1 MSQSHASG
9 LPGVPLADSANL
21 GATALTIS
29 DIGQSLAHTTFVVVD
44 LETAGGKPVDAGITE
59 IGAVKVRGG
68 EVIGEFRTFCAPGVP
83 IPAFIS
89 VLTGITDHHVADAPS
104 VASAVREFLAFA
116 NFESGDQPVLVAHN
130 APFDVGFLK
139 SACAK
144 FDIEW
149 PKPLVLDT
157 VILAR
162 KILRKDEVRNRKL
175 STLAQF
181 FRTPVSPTHRALDDA
196 RATTSVLH
204 GLIERVG
211 NLGVHDLEGLQTY
224 SGPATEKRRRKRYLA
239 EGLPEKPGVY
249 IFYDGNNRPLYVGT
263 STNIRKRVMSYF
275 TAAET
280 RSRMTAMVELAQ
292 RVDAHVCSTQLEAS
306 IRELRM
312 INELRPTYNFR
323 SRNPEKTT
331 WVTMTNERFPRLSL
345 SRQSHLPDSERIAI
359 GPFRNGSSAELAV
372 HAMHQATE
380 VRQCKDRITSKSAI
394 SPCVLYEMKRCIA
407 PCLTGAE
414 TIGYEEIVSE
424 ANSILS
430 GSSSAVSTK
439 LMERIVE
446 LVKDE
451 KFEDAALVRDRMH
464 ALEDGVYRST
474 RLREISAIPLMI
486 AAQLNSVGGWDIHAI
501 THGRFAA
508 GAVAPP
514 GVDPKPYV
522 LELKNSLPTDI
533 SLPTLVSEVELIL
546 KWLGD
551 GVTRLVEITDGHTWQ
566 HPISARIRANELVSS

>member
-1 MSQSHASG
+1 MSQSHASES
-9 LPGVPLADSANL
+9 PVNTA
-21 GATALTIS
+21 ALTIS
-29 DIGQSLAHTTFVVVD
+29 DIGQPLAHTTFVVVD

-68 EVIGEFRTFCAPGVP
+68 EVIGEFRTFCAPGIP

-89 VLTGITDHHVADAPS
+89 VLTGITDHHVANAPS
-104 VASAVREFLAFA
+104 VASAVREFLSFA

-239 EGLPEKPGVY
+239 DGLPEKPGVY

-331 WVTMTNERFPRLSL
+331 WVTMTSERFPRLSL
-345 SRQSHLPDSERIAI
+345 SRQSHLPDTDRIAI
-359 GPFRNGSSAELAV
+359 GPFRNGSSAELAM
-372 HAMHQATE
+372 HAMHQATD
-380 VRQCKDRITSKSAI
+380 VRQCKDRITSKSSL
-394 SPCVLYEMKRCIA
+394 SPCVLYEMKKCIA
-407 PCLTGAE
+407 PCLTGAD
-414 TIGYEEIVSE
+414 TVGYEEIVSE
-424 ANSILS
+424 ANSILT
-430 GSSSAVSTK
+430 GCSSAVSKK
-439 LMERIVE
+439 LMEKIVE
-446 LVKDE
+446 LVNDE

-474 RLREISAIPLMI
+474 RLREISAIPLLI
-486 AAQLNSVGGWDIHAI
+486 AAQLNSAGGWEIHAI

-508 GAVAPP
+508 GTVAPP
-514 GVDPKPYV
+514 GVDPKPFV
-522 LELKNSLPTDI
+522 LELKNAISSDI

-566 HPISARIRANELVSS
+566 HPISARIRASELVGS